1 MKDIKWPSMSVNP
14 RNTHAEFFM
23 DAIQDPISAHIVI
36 TTITRFRPGIIP
48 SLLDLIF
55 TNEVNTYD

>member
-1 MKDIKWPSMSVNP
+1 MSVNP

-23 DAIQDPISAHIVI
+23 DTIQDLISAHIAI
-36 TTITRFRPGIIP
+36 TIITRFRSGIIP